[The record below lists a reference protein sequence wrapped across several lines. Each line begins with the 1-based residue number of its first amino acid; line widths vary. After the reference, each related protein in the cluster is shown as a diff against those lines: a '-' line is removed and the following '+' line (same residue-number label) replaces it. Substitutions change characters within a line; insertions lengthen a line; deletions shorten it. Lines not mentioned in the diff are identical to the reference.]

1 MHNSFTYWENGKL
14 VKEGFSV
21 GSTRYT
27 TLWTD
32 FLTNLTAHLTEK
44 GWFDDSY
51 IGIDERGFSGTAFDL
66 IESVKN
72 KDGKCLKTAGA
83 MDSFVEKKE
92 LAMRVTDLNVG
103 DTAAAAHPADFE
115 QLVNDREAKGL
126 RTTLYSCTGH
136 RPGNFSLSAPVESY
150 WSIVNAGKS
159 GTAGFLRWAY
169 DAGWKIRLMIP
180 HTANLSRVTV
190 S

>member
-1 MHNSFTYWENGKL
+1 
-14 VKEGFSV
+14 
-21 GSTRYT
+21 
-27 TLWTD
+27 
-32 FLTNLTAHLTEK
+32 
-44 GWFDDSY
+44 
-51 IGIDERGFSGTAFDL
+51 
-66 IESVKN
+66 
-72 KDGKCLKTAGA
+72 

-169 DAGWKIRLMIP
+169 DAWVEDPLDDTTHSKFEPGDCFLIYPDEKTAQNPTSKIGR
-180 HTANLSRVTV
+180 ASCRERV
-190 S
+190 